1 MGMWDLRFGS
11 KQNQREKEDKEEL
24 GWRNLITQMEYVKIE
39 EEGNVDAFI
48 CPLSFSYSYLK
59 RKKKGHKLHFEKCM
73 QERVVLKTAYR

>member
-1 MGMWDLRFGS
+1 
-11 KQNQREKEDKEEL
+11 
-24 GWRNLITQMEYVKIE
+24 MEYVKIE